1 LPMRRAC
8 EGPPADLLA
17 ESGRAVQRME
27 ALVLTVEADADRV
40 EARLLTGGIEC
51 PDCGGVLAPWGWA
64 RRRVLR
70 DADGVVRVR
79 PRRAR
84 CEGCE
89 GSHVLL
95 PVFVLVRRTDLADV
109 IGAALIAKAAG
120 SGARTI
126 AAHVGRPVDTVWGW
140 LRRFEQRA
148 EHVRVYFTV
157 LLVDTGPDPIPPAL
171 AATPFADA
179 VAAVVGAWK
188 TAASRWPDIGKVS
201 PWQLASAASRG
212 RLLSPNCWL

>member
-1 LPMRRAC
+1 M
-8 EGPPADLLA
+8 
-17 ESGRAVQRME
+17 QRVE
-27 ALVLTVEADADRV
+27 APVLTVEADAVRV
-40 EARLLTGGIEC
+40 EARLLAGGIEC

-70 DADGVVRVR
+70 SVKGVVRVR

-84 CEGCE
+84 CSGCG

-95 PVFVLVRRTDLADV
+95 PVFVLVRRVDLADV
-109 IGAALIAKAAG
+109 IGTALAWKAAG

-126 AAHVGRPVDTVWGW
+126 AARLGRPVETVRGW
-140 LRRFEQRA
+140 LRRFERRA

-157 LLVDTGPDPIPPAL
+157 LLVDTGPDPIPPAGSVSR
-171 AATPFADA
+171 FADA

-188 TAASRWPDIGKVS
+188 AAVSRWPDVGEVS
-201 PWQLASAASRG
+201 PWHLAAAVSRG
-212 RLLSPNCWL
+212 RLLSPSWP